1 MTSFTEH
8 MVQLGT
14 EHVLDNCWLSPSLL
28 AVQDAHLDLVTPAEK
43 PVRGREQAA
52 LRGERKGTSM
62 ERELTVL

>member
-14 EHVLDNCWLSPSLL
+14 QHVLDNCWLSPSLL
-28 AVQDAHLDLVTPAEK
+28 AVQDAHLGLIIQRSWYAE
-43 PVRGREQAA
+43 EQGSPG
-52 LRGERKGTSM
+52 GEGKGTSV